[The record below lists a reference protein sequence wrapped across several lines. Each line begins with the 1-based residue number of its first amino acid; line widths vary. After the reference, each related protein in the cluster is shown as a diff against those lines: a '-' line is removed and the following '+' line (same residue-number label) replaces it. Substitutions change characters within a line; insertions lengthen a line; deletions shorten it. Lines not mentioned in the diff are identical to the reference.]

1 MKLTA
6 EEKQN
11 LGVACER
18 HRLYLL
24 AKNDYNRCGA
34 ISAQIQGNDIY
45 ISYSDGKAKLW
56 RIGVGYLKTC

>member
-24 AKNDYNRCGA
+24 AKNEYNRFEA
-34 ISAQIQGNDIY
+34 LF
-45 ISYSDGKAKLW
+45 GKNSGQRCLHQ
-56 RIGVGYLKTC
+56 LL